1 MELTACPVR
10 VFYTPE
16 IRAWLDLFRQTHE
29 LRADAAGVRWHRTS
43 DTRRFDAVTC
53 DALNVIRRQWNAI
66 IADETPRPSGGGG
79 RV

>member
-29 LRADAAGVRWHRTS
+29 VRADAAGVRWQRTS
-43 DTRRFDAVTC
+43 NTRRFDARTRE
-53 DALNVIRRQWNAI
+53 ALDFIRREWNAV
-66 IADETPRPSGGGG
+66 IASETPKGGGG
-79 RV
+79 ARV